1 MSDPEERR
9 QDLWRAFQCAVACV
23 VGSIV
28 YLEALKEENEKT
40 ALVVALVAGFGASWL
55 VSFLIVWARF
65 GWKAARGMRMS

>member
-1 MSDPEERR
+1 M
-9 QDLWRAFQCAVACV
+9 ACV